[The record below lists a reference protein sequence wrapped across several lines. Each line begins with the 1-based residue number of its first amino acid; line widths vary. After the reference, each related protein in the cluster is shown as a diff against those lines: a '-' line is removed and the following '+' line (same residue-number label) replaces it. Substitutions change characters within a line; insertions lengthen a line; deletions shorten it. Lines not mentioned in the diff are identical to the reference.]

1 MSQFFASGGQSIGVS
16 ASTALIRYN
25 YFTFHEVHT
34 LICTSQCFLVYS
46 YSCILITTAK
56 FQDTSITSE
65 RNPNTH
71 SRSYPPPKP
80 LASTDFFLSL
90 DFPTQDTACKW
101 GLTTEACCVWPVC
114 LSALLSWRA
123 PGTQCSVVWTHH
135 TCLSPCQLM
144 NIGFSMLLAYSCSLT
159 LSTFQSLLDLQP

>member
-16 ASTALIRYN
+16 ASTALISYN

-46 YSCILITTAK
+46 YSCISITTAK
-56 FQDTSITSE
+56 FQDISITSE

-80 LASTDFFLSL
+80 LAALISFCLWI
-90 DFPTQDTACKW
+90 FPPRTRRVSGVSPQRPAVSGLFVLACFCR
-101 GLTTEACCVWPVC
+101 GVHQAHSVPSCGCTTLVC
-114 LSALLSWRA
+114 L
-123 PGTQCSVVWTHH
+123 
-135 TCLSPCQLM
+135 
-144 NIGFSMLLAYSCSLT
+144 LAS
-159 LSTFQSLLDLQP
+159 